1 MNDSLKGKVALVT
14 GGATGIGRAAA
25 VAFARRGA
33 SVMIADVAMDAAEE
47 SATLARAAGA
57 KVELV
62 RCDVSSADEVDAM
75 VKATVDRLGGLDC
88 AFNNAGIEGTLK
100 PLTEYPRALV
110 EKVISIN
117 LLGVYW
123 CLQAEIPVM
132 TARGGGAIVNT
143 ASVAG
148 LVGAGLFS
156 AYVASKHG
164 VVGLTKSAA
173 IEVSRQGVR
182 VNAVCPGVIQTPM
195 LDRLAVEIPGVTDSL
210 GNAAPI
216 GRLGTAEE
224 VAEAVVWLCSP
235 AASYVTGHALAVDG
249 AFVAQ

>member
-1 MNDSLKGKVALVT
+1 MDDSLKGKVALVT

-25 VAFARRGA
+25 VALARRGA
-33 SVMIADVAMDAAEE
+33 SVMIADVAIDAAE
-47 SATLARAAGA
+47 ATAALAREAGA
-57 KVELV
+57 RAEVV
-62 RCDVSSADEVDAM
+62 RCDVSSAVEVDAM
-75 VKATVDRLGGLDC
+75 VKTTVERLGGLDC

-100 PLTEYPRALV
+100 PLVDYPRELAA
-110 EKVISIN
+110 KVIGIN

-132 TARGGGAIVNT
+132 AARGGGAIVNT

-173 IEVSRQGVR
+173 IEVSKQGIR
-182 VNAVCPGVIQTPM
+182 VNAVCPGVIRTPM
-195 LDRLAVEIPGVTDSL
+195 LDRLAGEIPGVTDAL

-224 VAEAVVWLCSP
+224 VAEVVAWLCSP

-249 AFVAQ
+249 AYVAQ

>member
-33 SVMIADVAMDAAEE
+33 SVMIADVAIDAAEE
-47 SATLARAAGA
+47 SAKLARAAGA
-57 KVELV
+57 KVEVV
-62 RCDVSSADEVDAM
+62 RCDVSRADEVDAM
-75 VKATVDRLGGLDC
+75 VKTTVERFGGLDC

-132 TARGGGAIVNT
+132 ATRGGGAIVNT

-173 IEVSRQGVR
+173 IEVSRQGIR

-224 VAEAVVWLCSP
+224 VAEAVLWLCSP
-235 AASYVTGHALAVDG
+235 SASYVTGHALAVDG